1 MIEISENNVWLFS
14 ITHNSQKKT
23 ENAAV
28 METFN
33 VYAQHSF
40 NKADMFWIILKSH
53 EAKRKRCRQTILLH
67 HKVIQ

>member
-40 NKADMFWIILKSH
+40 N
-53 EAKRKRCRQTILLH
+53 
-67 HKVIQ
+67 

>member
-1 MIEISENNVWLFS
+1 MWKLQTTTVCLIYMIEISENNVWLFS

-40 NKADMFWIILKSH
+40 N
-53 EAKRKRCRQTILLH
+53 
-67 HKVIQ
+67 